1 MIECNLQPVLER
13 LDKLENLINSIIDSG
28 IGQKKKKRKPSAYN
42 QFIGQCMKQ
51 GKDMKTCATEY
62 KRSKQ

>member
-1 MIECNLQPVLER
+1 MIECDLQSVLER
-13 LDKLENLINSIIDSG
+13 LDKLEILINSLIENG
-28 IGQKKKKRKPSAYN
+28 TKQRKKRKPSAYN

-62 KRSKQ
+62 KRSKS